1 MGLTRDF
8 KETVQN
14 RINRD
19 PEFREELLK
28 EEAHLVH
35 KTIKNIFK
43 NFRGILAADESDG
56 TMANRLGS
64 VGQESTPENR
74 HSYRHTI
81 FSTPD
86 LKRSVGGVILFDET
100 LRNKETIAPLIEND
114 IALGIKVDKGAKP
127 YFLDSNETL
136 TEGLDGLDQRLVE
149 YKELGAQFAKWRAV
163 LLHNNSPQ
171 GLLANCW
178 TLARYAKKCQS
189 HGIIPIVEPEVLMNG
204 MHSIED
210 SYRITRQ
217 ALHILFDALHYEDVE
232 LEHTILKPNMIVS
245 GYESKDRADAETVA
259 KMTIKCFR
267 NEVPCALP
275 AIAFVWFGLLGIIS
289 HGMGRLFQFAG
300 IGRIGA
306 AKSATLLATTPLFAT
321 ILAVTFL
328 KERPTPLVI
337 LGGLAIVAGV
347 ILIVNEGRRREV

>member
-28 EEAHLVH
+28 EETRLVH
-35 KTIKNIFK
+35 QTIKKIFK

-56 TMANRLGS
+56 TIANRLGS
-64 VGQESTPENR
+64 VGQESTPETR

-86 LKRSVGGVILFDET
+86 LKKSVGGVILFDET
-100 LRNKETIAPLIEND
+100 LRNEETIAPLIEND
-114 IALGIKVDKGAKP
+114 IVLGIKVDKGAKP
-127 YFLDSNETL
+127 YFVDSNETL

-163 LLHNNSPQ
+163 LLQNNSPQ

-204 MHSIED
+204 IHSIED

-217 ALHILFDALHYEDVE
+217 VLHILFDALHYEDVE

-245 GYESKDRADAETVA
+245 GYQSKDRADAETVA
-259 KMTIKCFR
+259 KMTVKCLR

-275 AIAFVWFGLLGIIS
+275 AIAFLSGGQSDDEAIENLSHINRLDSLSTDEEKKPWRLSFSFGRAMQS
-289 HGMGRLFQFAG
+289 
-300 IGRIGA
+300 GA
-306 AKSATLLATTPLFAT
+306 LKLWSDGLIKEAQNWTRERGLVCQN
-321 ILAVTFL
+321 AV
-328 KERPTPLVI
+328 R
-337 LGGLAIVAGV
+337 GY
-347 ILIVNEGRRREV
+347 